1 MFCTTFSLAGIN
13 FTVTATDKGIAAI
26 SLNGT
31 GDVPADC
38 KKLGKQAKEF
48 FGVYDELKE
57 YFAGTRTKFTVPL
70 SIESGTK
77 FQKSVWKQLE
87 KIPYGKAIS
96 YKQLAGKVGSPNA
109 FRAAGSANGKNPIP
123 IIIPCHRV
131 INHDSGLGGYS
142 CGLDVKRKL
151 LRLEKISWKE

>member
-1 MFCTTFSLAGIN
+1 MFFTTFNLAGIN
-13 FTVTATDKGIAAI
+13 FAVTATDKGIASIA
-26 SLNGT
+26 LNSPD
-31 GDVPADC
+31 DVPAGY

-48 FGVYDELKE
+48 FGVYDQLKE
-57 YFAGTRTKFTVPL
+57 YFAGTRTKFTTPL
-70 SIESGTK
+70 HIESGTK

-87 KIPYGKAIS
+87 KIPHGKTIS
-96 YKQLAGKVGSPNA
+96 YKDLAEKVGSP
-109 FRAAGSANGKNPIP
+109 AGSANGKNPIP

-131 INHDSGLGGYS
+131 INHDRGLGGYS